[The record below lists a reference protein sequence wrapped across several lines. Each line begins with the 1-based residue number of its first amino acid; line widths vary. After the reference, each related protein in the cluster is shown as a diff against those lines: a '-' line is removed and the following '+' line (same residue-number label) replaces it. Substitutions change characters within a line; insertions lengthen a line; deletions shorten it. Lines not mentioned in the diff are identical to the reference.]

1 MTGVACSPSRPF
13 SRIDRLIVF
22 LFQIDDA
29 VPAEPGGWKPVFAS
43 SATIW

>member
-1 MTGVACSPSRPF
+1 MTAWRAAHLALLE
-13 SRIDRLIVF
+13 IDRLIVF

-29 VPAEPGGWKPVFAS
+29 VPAEPGGWRPVFAS